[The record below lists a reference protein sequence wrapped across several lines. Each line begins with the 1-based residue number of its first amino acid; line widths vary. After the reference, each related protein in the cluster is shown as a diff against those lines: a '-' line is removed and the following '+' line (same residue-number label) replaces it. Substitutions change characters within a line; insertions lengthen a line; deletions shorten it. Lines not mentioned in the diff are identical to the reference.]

1 MATNSLRFGYC
12 YGNSSRGPR
21 GTPGPQG
28 VNGATGPTGPGI
40 SALVAYG
47 EIYDDSLATSNYTFT
62 NTLTTSPGWM
72 QLTTGTKGEFS
83 SMDFI
88 NADPVYGDAFK
99 VKYAGPYQLVISGTI
114 EQRDP
119 GAEKWLGVFVNDV
132 LVSKSETVF
141 VINAAS
147 DNNKYATL
155 SQTILLDLNADDIVS
170 FKFRLDATSYGNII
184 GDPTGA
190 TTSTMVIHHFQS
202 NLTSLRGVI
211 NLYGST
217 GPPQITSGLTG
228 ATGVGPFQV
237 AQLFFDSDD
246 LFTYTSISGATGGG
260 AIIGNKVADYLF
272 AQPPV
277 VLNSNSNSVLKLQNG
292 KSFKLTWDQFTPEVR
307 ATSFPVAPRNDPN
320 LGVNFDW
327 LPYIDSFRF
336 QYQKDGSPVWH
347 TIRPGDP
354 SLPFNTWRQ
363 YVANNVTAN
372 GGPNALNQIFFNAI
386 SISGG
391 VTITSPDVSLSNPM
405 IVDIGE
411 KDGLGSAFR
420 FRFAF
425 TNQSPESSG
434 NWVYWPDP
442 SSAAAVSFNDYGK
455 AHPPTTID
463 LSSIAFN
470 DLRSF
475 GLGAV
480 PADGLD
486 DILDTSYGNPNL
498 SVSYGG
504 GVTGTRLTNA
514 LQFTTF
520 GFPGPAQYDFET
532 TLVNTQ
538 AWQDGANPPPGLKSI
553 AFPEFR
559 YELDLSLNP
568 AYWNYY
574 CRNTSRDFSD
584 INVYAVVTPVTP
596 ECFVPIPKKSE
607 LDPSYVNTLQG
618 DFVGLNITKNSASV
632 TSLDTVYQRTGFG
645 PYHPH
650 DVVIMAP
657 GDILHITPAKN
668 RFETSVNYGDSTGI
682 SDFIA
687 TVRIIP
693 PQSLVGINSNNENLS
708 YYQLEI
714 DSSSSIV
721 QDLSSAW
728 IVGSINAFNNLIS
741 GTHNTNAN
749 LQFNVSN
756 IADITNDTNYKG
768 YYLKADMFSMHGRDL
783 SLSLIP
789 DICNNGVDASG
800 AYLPHN
806 FKASQHYREQ
816 LTSVVKSV
824 SSIEKPFKNIAEA
837 SSSMRIVN
845 FSSTLGIPSGG
856 RYFYGLELP
865 STFQVSL
872 AYDVADINATWS
884 LVDESGVLWE
894 NELII
899 DPTATAGGARID
911 RDSAEWGTWGNL
923 PIANANTTLTFS
935 ENVSGE
941 GRDYLTRPFSRL
953 IARPQFQ
960 TMSSVPVNNI
970 GFTPLAPILVDNDL
984 SLNGLPLWWDYT
996 WTDFSGSFGYPSP
1009 FFAVDNV
1016 QQTGIG
1022 VKLNTSNIKNVQLCV
1037 TDGSNPF
1044 TCDPSNQ
1051 PLPPTLRDLSFNEE
1065 LDFNEAMWANDRWWG
1080 ALTTGGLGGPYLE
1093 YDASFANMFTS
1104 GGTGLK
1110 DYRQYDPSGD
1120 DITYVLSSGVTHNGE
1135 SLDISGTDTEIKWIM
1150 IKLETPANVG
1160 NLGVRIDGAHPI
1172 TSGEIYQ
1179 NYWLFY
1185 MEEDTLGSNVYTW
1198 RDAAGTAY
1206 IPKKRNT
1213 PWLDAGNVTSTGT
1226 NSLTTFSDAQTYTGS
1241 PGNNNGCLTSN
1252 QSATNFIKAFNP
1264 TAALKRYL
1272 AIGIKQ
1278 TKQVRTIELSVGT
1291 N

>member
-28 VNGATGPTGPGI
+28 VDGVTGPTGPGI
-40 SALVAYG
+40 SELVAYG
-47 EIYDDSLATSNYTFT
+47 EIYDDSLVDSNYSFASS
-62 NTLTTSPGWM
+62 LTTSPGWM
-72 QLTTGTKGEFS
+72 KLTTGTKGEFS

-88 NADPVYGDAFK
+88 NADPTYGDAYK
-99 VKYAGPYQLVISGTI
+99 VKYAGPYQLVIGGTI
-114 EQRDP
+114 HQDANTVEN
-119 GAEKWLGVFVNDV
+119 WLGVFVNDV
-132 LVSKSETVF
+132 LVSKSETAF
-141 VINAAS
+141 VKN
-147 DNNKYATL
+147 DNLKYATL

-170 FKFRLDATSYGNII
+170 FKFRLDTTSYNTIITGGATSVMTIK
-184 GDPTGA
+184 
-190 TTSTMVIHHFQS
+190 HFQS

-217 GPPQITSGLTG
+217 GPTQIDSGLTG
-228 ATGVGPFQV
+228 ATGVGPLQV

-292 KSFKLTWDQFTPEVR
+292 KSFKLTWDQFTPQVK

-336 QYQKDGSPVWH
+336 QYQKDGSPIWH

-372 GGPNALNQIFFNAI
+372 GGPNALNQIFFNAT

-391 VTITSPDVSLSNPM
+391 VTITSPDVSLSNP
-405 IVDIGE
+405 IIIDIGE
-411 KDGLGSAFR
+411 NDGLGSAFR

-442 SSAAAVSFNDYGK
+442 SSGSAISFNDYGK

-475 GLGAV
+475 GLGAGT
-480 PADGLD
+480 ADGLD

-504 GVTGTRLTNA
+504 GVTGKRLTNA

-538 AWQDGANPPPGLKSI
+538 AWQDDALPLPGLKSI

-559 YELDLSLNP
+559 YELDTSLNT
-568 AYWNYY
+568 AYWDYY

-584 INVYAVVTPVTP
+584 TNVYAVATTPTP

-607 LDPSYVNTLQG
+607 LDPLYVNTLQG
-618 DFVGLNITKNSASV
+618 DFIELNISNNSVPV
-632 TSLDTVYQRTGFG
+632 TSLDTVYQRTGSG

-657 GDILHITPAKN
+657 GDKLTITPVKN
-668 RFETSVNYGDSTGI
+668 TFETSVNYGDSTGV
-682 SDFIA
+682 SDFTP

-693 PQSLVGINSNNENLS
+693 PQSLVGINSNGENLS

-714 DSSSSIV
+714 DSGSSIV
-721 QDLSSAW
+721 QDLSSSW
-728 IVGSINAFNNLIS
+728 IVGSINAFNNLIV
-741 GTHNTNAN
+741 GTNNTNAN
-749 LQFNVSN
+749 LQFQVSN

-768 YYLKADMFSMHGRDL
+768 YYLKADMLAMQGRDL

-806 FKASQHYREQ
+806 FKASQHYREE
-816 LTSVVKSV
+816 LISVLNSV

-837 SSSMRIVN
+837 SSSMNIVA

-865 STFQVSL
+865 STFQVAV
-872 AYDVADINATWS
+872 AYDVADINPTWS

-899 DPTATAGGARID
+899 DPTSSVGPSKLID
-911 RDSAEWGTWGNL
+911 RDSEEWGTSGNL
-923 PIANANTTLTFS
+923 PVVNVNTALTFS

-953 IARPQFQ
+953 IAPPQFQ
-960 TMSSVPVNNI
+960 TMSRVPVNNI
-970 GFTPLAPILVDNDL
+970 GFTPLPPRLVDNDL

-996 WTDFSGSFGYPSP
+996 WTDFSGSVGYPTP

-1022 VKLNTSNIKNVQLCV
+1022 VKLNTSNIKNAQLCL

-1044 TCDPSNQ
+1044 TCDHVNQ
-1051 PLPPTLRDLSFNEE
+1051 PLAPTLRDMSFNEE
-1065 LDFNEAMWANDRWWG
+1065 LNFNEAMWGNDRWWG
-1080 ALTTGGLGGPYLE
+1080 ALTTGGMGGPYLE
-1093 YDASFANMFTS
+1093 YDIHFANAFAS

-1120 DITYVLSSGVTHNGE
+1120 DITYVLSNGVTHNGI
-1135 SLDISGTDTEIKWIM
+1135 SLDISGTDTEIKWVM

-1160 NLGVRIDGAHPI
+1160 NLGVRINGAHPI
-1172 TSGEIYQ
+1172 TSGEIYN

-1185 MEEDTLGSNVYTW
+1185 MEEDSLGSNVYTW
-1198 RDAAGTAY
+1198 RDATGTAY
-1206 IPKKRNT
+1206 IPKKTNT

-1226 NSLTTFSDAQTYTGS
+1226 NSLTTFSDAQTYIGS

-1264 TAALKRYL
+1264 TAALKRYI
-1272 AIGIKQ
+1272 AIGIKN
-1278 TKQVRTIELSVGT
+1278 TLHVRTIELSVGT

>member
-47 EIYDDSLATSNYTFT
+47 EIYDDSLATSNYTFD
-62 NTLTTSPGWM
+62 NTLTTSPGW
-72 QLTTGTKGEFS
+72 LKLKTGTKGEFS

-88 NADPVYGDAFK
+88 NADPTYGDAFK
-99 VKYAGPYQLVISGTI
+99 VKYAGPYQLVIGGTI
-114 EQRDP
+114 EPD
-119 GAEKWLGVFVNDV
+119 ANTVENWLGVFVNDV
-132 LVSKSETVF
+132 LVSKSETAF
-141 VINAAS
+141 VNN
-147 DNNKYATL
+147 DNGKYATL

-170 FKFRLDATSYGNII
+170 FKFRLDTTSYNNIV
-184 GDPTGA
+184 GGA
-190 TTSTMVIHHFQS
+190 ASSVMTIHHFQS

-292 KSFKLTWDQFTPEVR
+292 KSFKLTWDQFTPQVK

-320 LGVNFDW
+320 LGVPFDW

-442 SSAAAVSFNDYGK
+442 SNGSAISFNDYGK
-455 AHPPTTID
+455 AHPPTILD
-463 LSSIAFN
+463 LSSLAFN

-475 GLGAV
+475 GDGAA
-480 PADGLD
+480 PSDGLD

-498 SVSYGG
+498 SVVYGG

-520 GFPGPAQYDFET
+520 GSAGPAQYDFET

-538 AWQDGANPPPGLKSI
+538 AWQDGATPPPGLKSI

-559 YELDLSLNP
+559 YELDVSLNP

-584 INVYAVVTPVTP
+584 INVYAVVTPTTP

-618 DFVGLNITKNSASV
+618 DFVALNITKNGAPV
-632 TSLDTVYQRTGFG
+632 TALETVYQRTGAG
-645 PYHPH
+645 PYHSH

-657 GDILHITPAKN
+657 GDKLTITPAKN

-693 PQSLVGINSNNENLS
+693 PQGLVGINSNNENLS

-714 DSSSSIV
+714 DSNSSIV

-728 IVGSINAFNNLIS
+728 IVGSINAYNNLIL
-741 GTHNTNAN
+741 GTNNINAN
-749 LQFNVSN
+749 LQFQVSN

-768 YYLKADMFSMHGRDL
+768 YYLKADMFAMQGSDL

-800 AYLPHN
+800 VYLPHN
-806 FKASQHYREQ
+806 FKASQHYREE

-824 SSIEKPFKNIAEA
+824 SSVEKPFKNIAEA
-837 SSSMRIVN
+837 NSSMNIVG
-845 FSSTLGIPSGG
+845 FTSTLRIPSGG

-865 STFQVSL
+865 STFQVSV
-872 AYDVADINATWS
+872 AYDIDAINQTWS
-884 LVDESGVLWE
+884 PVDASQILWV
-894 NELII
+894 NELFI
-899 DPTATAGGARID
+899 DPNGVSKLID
-911 RDSAEWGTWGNL
+911 IDSAEWGSSHNL
-923 PIANANTTLTFS
+923 PNVNVNTGLIFS
-935 ENVSGE
+935 EAVTGE
-941 GRDYLTRPFSRL
+941 GRDYLTMPFSRL
-953 IARPQFQ
+953 ISTGNPQFQ
-960 TMSSVPVNNI
+960 TMSRVPWNNI
-970 GFTPLAPILVDNDL
+970 GFTPLPAVIVDNDL

-996 WTDFSGSFGYPSP
+996 WTDFSGSFGYPTP

-1022 VKLNTSNIKNVQLCV
+1022 VSLNTSNIKNVQLCV
-1037 TDGSNPF
+1037 TEGSNPF
-1044 TCDPSNQ
+1044 TCDASNQ
-1051 PLPPTLRDLSFNEE
+1051 PLAPTLRDMSFNQE

-1080 ALTTGGLGGPYLE
+1080 ALTSGALGSGPYLE
-1093 YDASFANMFTS
+1093 YDALFANAFTS

-1120 DITYVLSSGVTHNGE
+1120 DITYVLSSGVTHNGL
-1135 SLDISGTDTEIKWIM
+1135 SFDISGTDIEIKWIM
-1150 IKLETPANVG
+1150 IKLETPANAG

-1172 TSGEIYQ
+1172 SSGDIY
-1179 NYWLFY
+1179 NKYWLFY
-1185 MEEDTLGSNVYTW
+1185 MEEDSLGSNVYTW
-1198 RDAAGTAY
+1198 RDANGTAY
-1206 IPKKRNT
+1206 TPKKINT

-1252 QSATNFIKAFNP
+1252 QNATNFIKAFNP

-1272 AIGIKQ
+1272 AIGIKN
-1278 TKQVRTIELSVGT
+1278 TLQVQTIELSVGT